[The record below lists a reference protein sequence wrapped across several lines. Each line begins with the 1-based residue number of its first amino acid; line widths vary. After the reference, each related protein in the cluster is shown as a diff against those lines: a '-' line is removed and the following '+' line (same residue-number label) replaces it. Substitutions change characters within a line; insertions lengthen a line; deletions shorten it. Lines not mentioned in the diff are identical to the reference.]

1 MEISNARTA
10 ANFQKGVRPGKKT
23 TAAATATKLS
33 KLALGSRP
41 GPEPEWVLPL
51 LLLRALV
58 MRAPVL
64 TLSAWR
70 LKPGLLMLVPVL
82 PPAQLLKPVPPLVPI
97 SGRFLSF
104 CFSSLLSLAISLLSY
119 LISSLGFRSFHFSPI
134 TSRLNLV
141 PLFFIF
147 VHLRI
152 LSNLSSSRPAL
163 KKYILLSSSSISR
176 R

>member
-1 MEISNARTA
+1 MDISTATTA

-23 TAAATATKLS
+23 ALAATIAKLS
-33 KLALGSRP
+33 RLALGSRP
-41 GPEPEWVLPL
+41 GPEPEWVLAL

-58 MRAPVL
+58 MQAPVL
-64 TLSAWR
+64 PLSVWR
-70 LKPGLLMLVPVL
+70 LKPGLMMLVPVL
-82 PPAQLLKPVPPLVPI
+82 PPAQLLKTVPPLVPI

-134 TSRLNLV
+134 TSALNLV
-141 PLFFIF
+141 PFFIF

>member
-23 TAAATATKLS
+23 ALAATATKLS
-33 KLALGSRP
+33 RLALGSRP

-58 MRAPVL
+58 MQAPVL

-70 LKPGLLMLVPVL
+70 QPGLLMLVPVL

-104 CFSSLLSLAISLLSY
+104 CFSSLLPLAISLLSY
-119 LISSLGFRSFHFSPI
+119 LISSLGFRSFHFFPI
-134 TSRLNLV
+134 TSALNLV
-141 PLFFIF
+141 PFFIF

-163 KKYILLSSSSISR
+163 KKYMVPSLSSISR